1 MPRNTRIP
9 CRAYNAVKITQ
20 LKQPER
26 RVSDCTPVQPPAPDR
41 ADRPGFRLLTELAL
55 RPTVSTLLQGVLADA
70 DCAALVRCPL

>member
-1 MPRNTRIP
+1 M
-9 CRAYNAVKITQ
+9 KITQ

-55 RPTVSTLLQGVLADA
+55 RPTVSTLLRSFMGGCTRVHPY
-70 DCAALVRCPL
+70 VRTPLW